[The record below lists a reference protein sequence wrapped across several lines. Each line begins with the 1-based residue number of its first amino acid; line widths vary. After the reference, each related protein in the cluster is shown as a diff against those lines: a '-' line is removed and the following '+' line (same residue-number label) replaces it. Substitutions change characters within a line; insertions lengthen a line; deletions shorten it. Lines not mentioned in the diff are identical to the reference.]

1 MDMDHYTKAFE
12 TKMVQRML
20 LPGGPTPSALS
31 KRTGVPR
38 STLQLWKM
46 EAMGKESWNDRAKKR
61 KQAQTREAPRRPE
74 DWPAEERLR
83 VVLAAASLDADAL
96 GELLRREGLHE
107 ATLAQWKA
115 SMLEALSPKPR
126 DTNAK
131 RVAELERELLRKDKA
146 LAETA
151 ALLVLQKKVQALW
164 AVADDDTTEPTESA
178 SSRSSKKR

>member
-1 MDMDHYTKAFE
+1 MDHYTKAFE
-12 TKMVQRML
+12 SKMVQRML
-20 LPGGPTPSALS
+20 LPGGPSPTALS

-46 EAMGKESWNDRAKKR
+46 EAMGKESWSERAKKR
-61 KQAQTREAPRRPE
+61 KQAETRGTPRRPE

-83 VVLAAASLDADAL
+83 VVMEAVSVSGDAL

-107 ATLAQWKA
+107 ATLAEWRSA
-115 SMLEALSPKPR
+115 MLEALSPKRR

-164 AVADDDTTEPTESA
+164 AVADDDTAEPTESA
-178 SSRSSKKR
+178 SSRSSTKR